1 MRKNKGITLIELIVT
16 MGILMISVGM
26 FFLILKSNLKVFDKL
41 SNKYNV
47 NNNCKIACNHISNII
62 KYGDK
67 IISGDEINNNPS
79 LKFLNNNSK
88 EKVVFYIEGS
98 NIEKENPNKE
108 KGNQRRFLYTLRQD
122 KNNEDITNLYR
133 YEYMPIENKIFKSM
147 GNSRYL
153 TDVEKKNYLIN
164 SEKSRLQLN
173 EKNSAYINGDLTR
186 VIDKSSV
193 YDEYIIFQPYKS
205 NIVMAIYFDT
215 NNILKITSVKEIPLN
230 EYENYNKIK
239 EQSQGEKIIAYN
251 IKSIKIK
258 NNGLQVTIEIDGGC
272 REKDEKVEIK
282 DKVVIDR
289 MRGAI

>member
-16 MGILMISVGM
+16 MGILIISVGM
-26 FFLILKSNLKVFDKL
+26 FFLILKSNLKVFDKIG
-41 SNKYNV
+41 NKYNV

-62 KYGDK
+62 EYGDK
-67 IISGDEINNNPS
+67 IISGDEINNNPN

-98 NIEKENPNKE
+98 NIEKEN
-108 KGNQRRFLYTLRQD
+108 QRRFLYTLKED
-122 KNNEDITNLYR
+122 KKNENITNLYR
-133 YEYMPIENKIFKSM
+133 YEYMPIENRIFKPM
-147 GNSRYL
+147 ENSRCL
-153 TDVEKKNYLIN
+153 TDVERKNYLTN
-164 SEKSRLQLN
+164 NEESRLKLN
-173 EKNSAYINGDLTR
+173 EKNSAYINGSLTK

-205 NIVMAIYFDT
+205 NVIMAIYFDT
-215 NNILKITSVKEIPLN
+215 NNILKITSVQEIPLN

-251 IKSIKIK
+251 IKSIEIK
-258 NNGLQVTIEIDGGC
+258 NNGLQVTIKVEGGC

-289 MRGAI
+289 MRGSM

>member
-1 MRKNKGITLIELIVT
+1 MRRNKGITLIELIVT

-26 FFLILKSNLKVFDKL
+26 FFLILKSNLKVFDKIG
-41 SNKYNV
+41 NKYNV

-67 IISGDEINNNPS
+67 IISGDEINNNPN
-79 LKFLNNNSK
+79 LKFLNNDSK

-108 KGNQRRFLYTLRQD
+108 KGNQRRFLYTLKEDR
-122 KNNEDITNLYR
+122 KNENITNLYR
-133 YEYMPIENKIFKSM
+133 YEYMPIENRIFKPM
-147 GNSRYL
+147 ENSRYL
-153 TDVEKKNYLIN
+153 TDVERKSYLTN
-164 SEKSRLQLN
+164 SDETRLKLN
-173 EKNSAYINGDLTR
+173 EKNSAYINGSLTK

-205 NIVMAIYFDT
+205 NVVMAIYFDT
-215 NNILKITSVKEIPLN
+215 NNILKITSVQEIQLN

-239 EQSQGEKIIAYN
+239 GQSQGEKIIAYN
-251 IKSIKIK
+251 IKSVEIK
-258 NNGLQVTIEIDGGC
+258 NNGLQVTIKVDGGC

-289 MRGAI
+289 MRGSM

>member
-26 FFLILKSNLKVFDKL
+26 FFLILKSNLKIFDKIG
-41 SNKYNV
+41 NKYNV
-47 NNNCKIACNHISNII
+47 NHNCKIACNHISNII
-62 KYGDK
+62 EYGDK
-67 IISGDEINNNPS
+67 IISGDEINNNPN

-98 NIEKENPNKE
+98 NIEKEN
-108 KGNQRRFLYTLRQD
+108 QRRFLYTLKED
-122 KNNEDITNLYR
+122 KKNENITNLYR
-133 YEYMPIENKIFKSM
+133 YEYMPIENRIFKPM
-147 GNSRYL
+147 ENSRYL
-153 TDVEKKNYLIN
+153 TDVERKNYLTN
-164 SEKSRLQLN
+164 SEESRLKLN
-173 EKNSAYINGDLTR
+173 EKNSAYINGSLTK

-205 NIVMAIYFDT
+205 NVIMAIYFDT
-215 NNILKITSVKEIPLN
+215 NNILKITSVQEIPLN

-239 EQSQGEKIIAYN
+239 GQSQGEKIIAYN
-251 IKSIKIK
+251 IKSVEIK
-258 NNGLQVTIEIDGGC
+258 NNGLQVTIKVEGGC

-289 MRGAI
+289 MRGSM

>member
-1 MRKNKGITLIELIVT
+1 MRRNKGITLIELIVT
-16 MGILMISVGM
+16 MGILIISVGM
-26 FFLILKSNLKVFDKL
+26 FFLILKSNLKVFDKIG
-41 SNKYNV
+41 NKYNV

-67 IISGDEINNNPS
+67 IISSDEINNNPN

-98 NIEKENPNKE
+98 NIEKEN
-108 KGNQRRFLYTLRQD
+108 QRRFLYTLKED
-122 KNNEDITNLYR
+122 KKNENITNLYR
-133 YEYMPIENKIFKSM
+133 YEYMPIENRIFKPM
-147 GNSRYL
+147 ENSRYL
-153 TDVEKKNYLIN
+153 TDVERKNYLTN
-164 SEKSRLQLN
+164 SEESRLKLN
-173 EKNSAYINGDLTR
+173 EKNSAYINGSLAK

-205 NIVMAIYFDT
+205 NVIMAIYFDT
-215 NNILKITSVKEIPLN
+215 NNILKITSVQEIPLN

-251 IKSIKIK
+251 IKSIEIK
-258 NNGLQVTIEIDGGC
+258 NNGLQVTIKVEGGC

-289 MRGAI
+289 MRGSM

>member
-1 MRKNKGITLIELIVT
+1 MRRNKGITLIELIVT

-26 FFLILKSNLKVFDKL
+26 FFLILKSNLKVFDKIG
-41 SNKYNV
+41 NKYNV

-67 IISGDEINNNPS
+67 IISGDEINNNPN

-98 NIEKENPNKE
+98 NIEKEN
-108 KGNQRRFLYTLRQD
+108 QRRFLYTLKED
-122 KNNEDITNLYR
+122 KKNENITNLYR
-133 YEYMPIENKIFKSM
+133 YEYMPIENRIFKPM
-147 GNSRYL
+147 ENSRYL
-153 TDVEKKNYLIN
+153 TDVERKNYLTN
-164 SEKSRLQLN
+164 SEESRLKLN
-173 EKNSAYINGDLTR
+173 EKNSAYINGSLAK

-205 NIVMAIYFDT
+205 NVIMAIYFDT
-215 NNILKITSVKEIPLN
+215 NNILKITSVQEIPLN

-251 IKSIKIK
+251 IKSIEIK
-258 NNGLQVTIEIDGGC
+258 NNGLQVTIKVEGGC

-289 MRGAI
+289 MRGSM